1 MNSWIKY
8 KFGYI
13 VLDKENLYLTHT
25 GNGVELRNLKAKPSN
40 TPYKQRISDSKEFR
54 FILWLIGTFSLFIYH
69 TFSVALFSFL
79 SIIIGIGVIY
89 KVYLYMLAGF
99 GPSYRIPK
107 EQIQHIDMDRK
118 YPIIQFIDGLG
129 IEQEMQLRGMEAKGH
144 EILKQYWEELNGE
157 INS

>member
-13 VLDKENLYLTHT
+13 VLDKENLYLTNT
-25 GNGVELRNLKAKPSN
+25 GNGVELRNLKAKPTN
-40 TPYKQRISDSKEFR
+40 PPYKQRISDSKEFR
-54 FILWLIGTFSLFIYH
+54 YILGLIGIFSLFIYH
-69 TFSVALFSFL
+69 TFSVSLFSFL

-89 KVYLYMLAGF
+89 NVYLYMREGF

-107 EQIQHIDMDRK
+107 DHIQHIDMDRK
-118 YPIIQFIDGLG
+118 YPIIQFVDGLG
-129 IEQEMQLRGMEAKGH
+129 IEQEMQIIGMEAKGH
-144 EILKQYWEELNGE
+144 EILIQYWEELNDE